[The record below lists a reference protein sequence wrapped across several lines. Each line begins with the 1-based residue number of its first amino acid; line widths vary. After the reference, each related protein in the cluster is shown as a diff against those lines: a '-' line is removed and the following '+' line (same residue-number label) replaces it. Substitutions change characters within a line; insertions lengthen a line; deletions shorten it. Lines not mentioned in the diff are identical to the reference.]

1 MSKLQLILYCMTSSV
16 QSVLSTVRYLKQLEW
31 EFYHFWRNILQTKL
45 ISNNIEGIF
54 YKTLNVLFSIKRTVL
69 KIFKS
74 SLLNVPYDLKIGGL
88 NIYKT
93 GTYNREHRVL
103 SPQIGIVLIG

>member
-45 ISNNIEGIF
+45 ISNNIEGIL
-54 YKTLNVLFSIKRTVL
+54 YQILNVLFSIKRTVL
-69 KIFKS
+69 KKFKS
-74 SLLNVPYDLKIGGL
+74 SLSNVPYNLKGGL

-93 GTYNREHRVL
+93 STYNREQKVNRGFTV
-103 SPQIGIVLIG
+103 PKF